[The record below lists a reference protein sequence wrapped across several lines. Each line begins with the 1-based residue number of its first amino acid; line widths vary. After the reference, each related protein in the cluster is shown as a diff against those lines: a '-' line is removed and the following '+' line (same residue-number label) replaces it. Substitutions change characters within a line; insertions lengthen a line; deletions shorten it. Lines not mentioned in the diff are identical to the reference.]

1 MGGECSHH
9 CATLAPLQW
18 IQITSFTGLY
28 FIKKP
33 RAGNSSLTMVSWFLT
48 ANHVW
53 PCSAMVWLW
62 CVTVVCYQLS
72 TMVHYQP
79 WLQNKLLPFLKSVT
93 ANNKLVNVY
102 VINFKCTIKFLLCF
116 IFLEANIEVTQD
128 QEKPCSTISNPWSDS
143 IIEIS
148 CCWVFHKLFRRQAK
162 KECICITLKHFFF
175 KEYIEVSQDHVI
187 PLSTIFNADLVLVYV
202 FRLNLMSL
210 SRTDQNHSMSL

>member
-1 MGGECSHH
+1 MFDHVRRWCDRGVLPWSVISSRPWYI
-9 CATLAPLQW
+9 A
-18 IQITSFTGLY
+18 
-28 FIKKP
+28 
-33 RAGNSSLTMVSWFLT
+33 NSK
-48 ANHVW
+48 
-53 PCSAMVWLW
+53 
-62 CVTVVCYQLS
+62 Q
-72 TMVHYQP
+72 
-79 WLQNKLLPFLKSVT
+79 QNSY
-93 ANNKLVNVY
+93 VY
-102 VINFKCTIKFLLCF
+102 VINFNFTIKFLLCF